1 MIQKFISLLLIL
13 LLTWSGSPQHIVAK
27 TLNQPSNIS
36 IYPYLE
42 RVKENITEFTLDN
55 KLKFIVLENHQ
66 SPVISF
72 VTYVDVGGINED
84 NGKTGAAHF
93 LEHLAFKGTQEIG
106 TINYAQEKVIFA
118 QLDKIFNQI
127 KEAKKN
133 NNQENL
139 TLLQKEFQ
147 QLNEKAHELVK
158 PNEFGQIVEIEGGV
172 GLNAATSTDYTAYF
186 YNFPSNKL
194 ELWMYLE
201 SERYLHPVFREF
213 YQEKQVIL
221 EERKLRTDN
230 SPIGKMIEAFLD
242 TAFTT
247 HPYKRPV
254 IGYENDIMNLTRE
267 DINNFFTD
275 YYGGSNITITIVGDV
290 DPRQVKTMAKKYFR
304 RFPTAKKSSK
314 INTSEPKQTETK
326 EVTVEYP
333 SQPLYLEGY
342 HIPDINDPDY
352 VVYDMMSSIL
362 SSGRTSRLYKSLVE
376 EQKIALN
383 AAGFNG
389 FPGNKYDNLMMF
401 YAASAPNHTL
411 EELETA
417 LHKEIEKLKNELV
430 TDVELE
436 RVKTK
441 ARASLL
447 RTLDANAGMAR
458 LLAEYEAKTGNWLNL
473 FTSLDEISAV
483 TAEDIRRVAQQ
494 TFTLE
499 NKTIGRLVTS
509 KSS

>member
-1 MIQKFISLLLIL
+1 MIKKIISLLLIS
-13 LLTWSGSPQHIVAK
+13 LLTWSFSPQNILAK
-27 TLNQPSNIS
+27 TINDKAIAS
-36 IYPYLE
+36 INPYLE
-42 RVKENITEFTLDN
+42 RVKENITEFSLKN

-66 SPVISF
+66 APVISF

-84 NGKTGAAHF
+84 PGKTGAAHF

-106 TINYAQEKVIFA
+106 TNNYEKEKVIFA
-118 QLDKIFNQI
+118 KLDRIFNQI
-127 KEAKKN
+127 KEAKKSN
-133 NNQENL
+133 NTVKL
-139 TLLQKEFQ
+139 ATLQQEFQ
-147 QLNEKAHELVK
+147 KLNQQAQKLVK
-158 PNEFGQIVEIEGGV
+158 ANEFGQIVEIEGGV
-172 GLNAATSTDYTAYF
+172 GLNAATSADYTAYF

-201 SERYLHPVFREF
+201 SQRYLNPVFREF

-230 SPIGKMIEAFLD
+230 SPIGKMVEAFLG

-254 IGYENDIMNLTRE
+254 IGYEEDIINLTRQ
-267 DINNFFTD
+267 DINSFFTD
-275 YYGGSNITITIVGDV
+275 YYGGSNVTIAIVGDV
-290 DPRQVKTMAKKYFR
+290 DPQQVQTMVKKYFG

-314 INTSEPKQTETK
+314 INILEPQQQETR
-326 EVTVEYP
+326 EVKVEYP

-342 HIPDINDPDY
+342 HIGNINDTDY

-376 EQKIALN
+376 EQKVALN

-389 FPGNKYDNLMMF
+389 FPGDKYNNLMMF
-401 YAASAPNHTL
+401 YAASAPNRTL

-417 LHKEIEKLKNELV
+417 LHAQVEKLKNELV
-430 TDVELE
+430 TEAELE

-447 RTLDANAGMAR
+447 RRLNSNAGMAR
-458 LLAEYEAKTGNWLNL
+458 LLAEYQAKTGSWLNL
-473 FTSLDEISAV
+473 FTSLDKIAGV
-483 TAEDIRRVAQQ
+483 TAEDVQRVAQQ
-494 TFTLE
+494 TFKPE
-499 NKTIGRLVTS
+499 NKTIGRLITS
-509 KSS
+509 Q